1 MTSQQPSCG
10 DHIES
15 ENGVIEVY
23 VRELDQF
30 FDSMDP
36 SPFHEKDLDRSA
48 HEYIVSTAKE
58 LSGGGR
64 MALRVYLAKPVGLPD
79 EGKILGDAIR
89 VYFARQAELS
99 HRTLREKWRWGWI
112 NLVIGLMLLAL
123 SVVVGEM
130 VARRL
135 EQGPL
140 ATVLRES
147 LLIGGWVAMWRPM
160 DFFLY
165 EWWALRAESRILE
178 RLSEVAVRI
187 VYTAESRPHNSNECA
202 KFSSVRESTLQ
213 PVKEM

>member
-1 MTSQQPSCG
+1 MTTQQPSCG

-15 ENGVIEVY
+15 ETGVIEVY

-48 HEYIVSTAKE
+48 HEYLVGTAKE
-58 LSGGGR
+58 LSGGGK

-79 EGKILGDAIR
+79 EGKVLGDAIR
-89 VYFARQAELS
+89 VYFRRQAEMAR
-99 HRTLREKWRWGWI
+99 RTLREKCRWGWI
-112 NLVIGLMLLAL
+112 NLVIGLTLLGL
-123 SVVVGEM
+123 SVIVGEI

-135 EQGPL
+135 AQGPL

-165 EWWALRAESRILE
+165 EWWAMRAELRIFE
-178 RLSEVAVRI
+178 QLSEVAVRI
-187 VYTAESRPHNSNECA
+187 VYTTESRRRTSDESV
-202 KFSSVRESTLQ
+202 KFSPGREATLQ
-213 PVKEM
+213 PLKEI